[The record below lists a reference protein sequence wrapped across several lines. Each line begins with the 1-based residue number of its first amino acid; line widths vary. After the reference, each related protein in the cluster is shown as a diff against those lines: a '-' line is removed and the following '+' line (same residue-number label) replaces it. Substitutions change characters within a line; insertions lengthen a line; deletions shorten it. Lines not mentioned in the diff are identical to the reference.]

1 MGDSVLL
8 PQIRNLKNV
17 SDLRR
22 KQRQQRQALQT
33 GIRVDRDAE
42 DSFKLAAQQI
52 KQNMLPLMP
61 NELMLQNAAE
71 DKVAQYN
78 TALEHLKSI
87 MPAVYAS
94 QVMQQG
100 ILGDDVG
107 ISEFNRHW
115 PGFQKFAA
123 NVTNLTPS
131 YFMTYWQKYRK
142 LLQATD
148 KTGFYGESGI
158 LDNIPTA
165 APVSA
170 TVVVDDLP
178 RKVEGPRNKR
188 NTTSLPDTP
197 PVIIPRYPVLP
208 YSPTP
213 KWYENPM
220 SQPTTE
226 SLVAKPQSATV
237 AKTPNSSRRK
247 QWTPSSE
254 YKGVPTLLMEKVAK
268 TQKAIAAFLSPKA
281 SAKLRSNAEVAAT
294 DKAPAPPGVK
304 VVADEISPF
313 MSRLDLTSEQ
323 IAVVALALSSYALL
337 YTDINPIELAIEFVT
352 ENADAA
358 WTTIKQKGLQLILRM
373 VGGPRMEQGY
383 LDWLEVLR
391 QQMEAVPV
399 AGPIQVGGAVHR
411 KGNAKI
417 IGFGLTMDDEYRYRQ
432 FGRYLIHMPSLQ
444 KNLLNVKFPSFASHP
459 KMPQRVVSDELVALI
474 TKILETEQMNAPLYA
489 ALSES
494 DKEYFDTLA
503 HTCKVGGK
511 LGIVKKENNADMQRF
526 QVVRGEILSGNDAP
540 QLIKELKHLTLKLVT
555 EGKIPKR
562 SAHDLLI
569 EISLL

>member
-33 GIRVDRDAE
+33 GIKVDRDAE

-61 NELMLQNAAE
+61 NELMLQNAAD

-78 TALEHLKSI
+78 TALDHLKSI
-87 MPAVYAS
+87 MPAVYAT

-115 PGFQKFAA
+115 PGFQKYAA

-165 APVSA
+165 TAAPVPA
-170 TVVVDDLP
+170 TVVY
-178 RKVEGPRNKR
+178 GPRNKR

-197 PVIIPRYPVLP
+197 PVIIPRYKVLP

-226 SLVAKPQSATV
+226 SLVAKPQSTTKSVGYRADWI
-237 AKTPNSSRRK
+237 ARP
-247 QWTPSSE
+247 SE
-254 YKGVPTLLMEKVAK
+254 YKKGAPILLMEELAK
-268 TQKAIAAFLSPKA
+268 GKEFLQEKDRAVKRAIANYLKPSP
-281 SAKLRSNAEVAAT
+281 AKLRSTWGFTSTE
-294 DKAPAPPGVK
+294 DKPPAPPGVQE
-304 VVADEISPF
+304 VADKISPF
-313 MSRLDLTSEQ
+313 MSQLDITAEQ
-323 IAVVALALSSYALL
+323 ISVVALALSAYTLL
-337 YTDINPIELAIEFVT
+337 YTDINPIELATQFVN

-358 WTTIKQKGLQLILRM
+358 WTTIKQKGFQLMLRM
-373 VGGPRMEQGY
+373 VAGPDVQEGY
-383 LDWLEVLR
+383 LDWFQAL
-391 QQMEAVPV
+391 QQQFAP
-399 AGPIQVGGAVHR
+399 QQGGTVHR

-417 IGFGLTMDDEYRYRQ
+417 IGFGLTMDDECRYRQ

-474 TKILETEQMNAPLYA
+474 TKILETGQMNAPLYA

-511 LGIVKKENNADMQRF
+511 LGIERKEDTEDMKRF
-526 QVVRGEILSGNDAP
+526 QIVRGEILSGNDAP
-540 QLIKELKHLTLKLVT
+540 QLIKELKLLTLKLVT